1 MTDAIAVA
9 RRGPQGPL
17 RLWLFWPLALLSVSL
32 GLPTAAQELAQARR
46 DFLAAERAL
55 SADRFTEAGQL
66 IARLG
71 DYPLRPHLEARW
83 LQARWGAA
91 PASETSDWLARHP
104 GDWPAEALRSQWL
117 GRLAR
122 AGERD
127 RLLSDWRPQIDA
139 ALTCAW
145 LRARAAREVPDS
157 GWFAEASAVWIVGSS
172 RPPDCDPVFARLEA
186 SPHFD
191 EALHW
196 QRLTDALTRGNRDFA
211 GWLVRRFPGFNAPY
225 AEQLL
230 EATDNPRRW
239 LARRDGTPPASDQ
252 RASEAERVAYTALA
266 RADAHAAARHLAARL
281 PAGQIPAGAE
291 PQALAVTLALLGR
304 DDDRAGDW
312 LDRIAPAH
320 LTAPVQSALPG
331 WALTREAWPQ
341 LLRWSEAPA
350 AAGTEPLRWQYFRAR
365 AREATG
371 HDEAART
378 LYREIAS
385 GTDYYALRAAERLGE
400 PYRFD
405 SNTPQAHR
413 QSGALAAMERFP
425 AVARAREWL
434 AIDRANEAR
443 REWREFTRSLD
454 PESLTLAAMVAHGW
468 GWHDRAL
475 ITAARVPGLD
485 DPELRFP
492 MPWREEI
499 ESAAAVEGLPAFLI
513 FSVVRNESAFQVD
526 AGSGVGA
533 LGLMQLMPATG
544 RETAERLGIDIA
556 NDADLLDLRTNLRL
570 GTHYLAR
577 MLGRYEGN
585 LAMAAA
591 AYNAGPG
598 RVAQWRPV
606 SGCRDAEAWIER
618 IPFRETHTYV
628 RRVLAYNTVY
638 AWRLGAPAPR
648 LHAVAPPIPAK
659 ETRALACQALASDG
673 AG

>member
-1 MTDAIAVA
+1 MTYAIAIA
-9 RRGPQGPL
+9 RRGSQKPSRP
-17 RLWLFWPLALLSVSL
+17 WLIWPLVLLSVSL
-32 GLPTAAQELAQARR
+32 CLPTAAQELAQARR

-55 SADRFTEAGQL
+55 TTGRIDEAGQF
-66 IARLG
+66 IARLV

-91 PASETSDWLARHP
+91 PASETSEWLARHS

-117 GRLAR
+117 GRMAR
-122 AGERD
+122 AGDRD
-127 RLLSDWRPQIDA
+127 RLLADWRPQTDV

-145 LRARAAREVPDS
+145 LRARAEREVPDP
-157 GWFAEASAVWIVGSS
+157 GWFAEASAVWAVGSS

-186 SPHFD
+186 SPYFD
-191 EALHW
+191 ETLHW
-196 QRLTDALTRGNRDFA
+196 RRLTDALTRGNRDFA
-211 GWLVRRFPGFNAPY
+211 GWLVRRFPRFNAPY

-230 EATDNPRRW
+230 AASEDPRQW
-239 LARRDGTPPASDQ
+239 LAQRNGVPPMSDP
-252 RASEAERVAYTALA
+252 RASEAERVAYSALA
-266 RADAHAAARHLAARL
+266 RADAREAARHLAARL
-281 PAGQIPAGAE
+281 PAGPIPAQAE
-291 PQALAVTLALLGR
+291 PQALAITLALLGR
-304 DDDRAGDW
+304 DDDAAGDW
-312 LDRIAPAH
+312 LDRIPPAH
-320 LTAPVQSALPG
+320 MPASVQSALPG

-341 LLRWSEAPA
+341 LLRWSEADA
-350 AAGTEPLRWQYFRAR
+350 AAGTERLRWQYFRAR

-371 HDEAART
+371 HDESARI
-378 LYREIAS
+378 LYREIAR

-400 PYRFD
+400 PYHFD
-405 SNTPQAHR
+405 TDTPHAHG
-413 QSGALAAMERFP
+413 QSGALTAMERAP

-434 AIDRANEAR
+434 AIDRTTEAR
-443 REWREFTRSLD
+443 REWREFTRSLES
-454 PESLTLAAMVAHGW
+454 ESLTLAAMVAHGW

-499 ESAAAVEGLPAFLI
+499 ESAAAVEGLPAYLV

-544 RETAERLGIDIA
+544 RETAERLGIDIS

-598 RVAQWRPV
+598 RVAQWRPT
-606 SGCRDAEAWIER
+606 SGCRDAE
-618 IPFRETHTYV
+618 
-628 RRVLAYNTVY
+628 
-638 AWRLGAPAPR
+638 
-648 LHAVAPPIPAK
+648 
-659 ETRALACQALASDG
+659 
-673 AG
+673 